1 MMNVSYFAAL
11 FARSDEGW
19 IGTEAELAEVETAE
33 DVTDLMREAAVETSG
48 DPVILLLEEDDE
60 WFSVL
65 RMDGE
70 EDPRA
75 FLSDARACS
84 TSRLAGLVSGHTGV
98 VSDDKPDPTGD
109 ATLLEDLGVEAE
121 SMLRLSDSLAA
132 GDALLE
138 VAETVGFSAEYDRLR
153 A

>member
-11 FARSDEGW
+11 FARADEGW
-19 IGTEAELAEVETAE
+19 MGTEAELAEVETAE

-48 DPVILLLEEDDE
+48 DPVLLLLEEDDE

-84 TSRLAGLVSGHTGV
+84 TSRLARLVGGYTGV
-98 VSDDKPDPTGD
+98 VSDDSPDPAGD
-109 ATLLEDLGVEAE
+109 ATLLEDLGVAPG
-121 SMLRLSDSLAA
+121 SMLRLSDGMAA

-138 VAETVGFSAEYDRLR
+138 VAENVGFAAEYDRLR